1 MVTEKKSREDLA
13 NALVPVSSTVQDALK
28 HMDNEVAVIVDE
40 AGRLSGI
47 LTDGDIRRAFLTGAN
62 MQTPVVSIMTK
73 NPIAFSE
80 NLSREEMF
88 SLMMLKQIRHL
99 PIVDSDH
106 KPIGLELLRN
116 QYDENNIQAAVL
128 MAGGKGTRLQ
138 PLTYDKPK
146 PLLKVGDSTILD
158 NVLDGLKS
166 NGISEI
172 AISINYLGEQIKEHV
187 KDGSERD
194 LNVSYLE
201 EKEALGTAGALSLLN
216 PRPHDSILVMNADL
230 LTEVDFKALGR
241 FHKKEKNDLSVCV
254 RKIKSSVPYGVIQ
267 LKDDNS
273 QISSIVE
280 KPDYEYL
287 VNAGIYMMEPEI
299 IDLIPEKTFFDMV
312 SLIKKAMGAGYKVGA
327 FPIFEYWRDIGQ
339 HSEMQNAIKEI
350 QAKSDAKNP

>member
-1 MVTEKKSREDLA
+1 MVTEKKSREDLEK
-13 NALVPVSSTVQDALK
+13 ALIPLTASVQDALK
-28 HMDNEVAVIVDE
+28 HMDNEVAIVIDE
-40 AGRLSGI
+40 TGSLAGL
-47 LTDGDIRRAFLTGAN
+47 LTDGDIRRAFLAGAN
-62 MQTPVVSIMTK
+62 LQTPVAQIMTK
-73 NPIAFSE
+73 NPLALSDE
-80 NLSREEMF
+80 LSREEIF
-88 SLMMLKQIRHL
+88 SLMMIKQIRHL
-99 PIVDSDH
+99 PIIDAAH
-106 KPIGLELLRN
+106 KPVGLELLRN
-116 QYDENNIQAAVL
+116 QYDESHIQEAVL

-158 NVLDGLKS
+158 NVLDGLKG

-187 KDGSERD
+187 KDGHERNM
-194 LNVSYLE
+194 NVSYLE

-216 PRPHDSILVMNADL
+216 PRPKSSFLVMNADL

-241 FHKKEKNDLSVCV
+241 FHKKENNHLSVCV
-254 RKIKSSVPYGVIQ
+254 RKIKSSVPYGVVQ

-273 QISSIVE
+273 QILSIVE

-299 IDLIPEKTFFDMV
+299 INLIPEKTFFDMV
-312 SLIKKAMGAGYKVGA
+312 SLIKKAMAAGFKVGA

-339 HSEMQNAIKEI
+339 HHEMQTAIQEI
-350 QAKSDAKNP
+350 KAKSPARNQ